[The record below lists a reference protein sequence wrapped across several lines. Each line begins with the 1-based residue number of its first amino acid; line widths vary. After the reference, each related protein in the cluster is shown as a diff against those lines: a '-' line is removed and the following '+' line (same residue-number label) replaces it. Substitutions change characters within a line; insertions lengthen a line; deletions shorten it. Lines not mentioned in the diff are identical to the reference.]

1 MKRNITIAK
10 RLALGFGIVLVLVLG
25 IGCIAIVVSRSIEKK
40 IVRIVETLTPL
51 KDNAIN
57 IRMQYP
63 RVDSGKN
70 ALLSVDITE
79 EIRKDQYDRRFK
91 EAEEIFKNSIEAIE
105 KLEKTP
111 TQETLWKEFKALHEK
126 WWKDHETFV
135 QRAKEFEKLGIQD
148 PGMLER
154 DFEKFRGDH
163 YTLREKVLKALYL
176 DQSFEGGD
184 DHTACAFGKFLAT
197 AKFSNDE
204 LNKLLEEVKPIHQK
218 FHESIKEI
226 KELLAQGN
234 KEEAIRAY
242 NGTTE
247 NMEKTFGYFNEI
259 LRIAEN
265 ARGRYKAM
273 SDFAL
278 IDIAKSYEEARDAI
292 QKFVDEVRRD
302 TESENKSIE
311 TSTRYAVYIIA
322 FSLALSIVVAVVIS
336 WITSRGINKV
346 LSRVSEQIRE
356 GALQVNS
363 AAEQVSQASQTLSE
377 SASTSASSV
386 EETSASLE
394 ELTSMIQ
401 QNASNATQCEQLTKE
416 VQHSISDS
424 VEAMNRLLEN
434 METLRQA
441 SANTAGIIKT
451 IDEIAF
457 QTNLLA
463 LNAAVE
469 AARAGEAGKGFAVV
483 AEEVRR
489 LAQRSA
495 EAAKNTQQIIEDT
508 IKKANDSEVISKDVG
523 SMLQKVK
530 ENAEKVLILIQEV
543 ATASNE
549 QSKGVEQVNTAMM
562 EINKATQEV
571 AASSE
576 ESASASE
583 ELTAQSAELLS
594 AANELEMLL
603 KGNYVNEKHRVS
615 SSSKAL
621 PGKSRVE
628 VQSTH
633 FKGSDKRKKQS
644 HSSLPMSLK
653 DSGALVKPEDVIPL
667 EEEDLKGF

>member
-1 MKRNITIAK
+1 MKKGMTIGK
-10 RLALGFGIVLVLVLG
+10 RLALGFILTLVIVVV
-25 IGCIAIVVSRSIEKK
+25 IGCTAIVVSRSIDKK
-40 IVRIVETLTPL
+40 IMRIFETLTPL
-51 KDNAIN
+51 KDNSIN
-57 IRMQYP
+57 IGIQYL
-63 RVDSGKN
+63 RVDSGEN

-79 EIRKDQYDRRFK
+79 EIRNDVYKRFK
-91 EAEEIFKNSIEAIE
+91 QAEEIFKSSIDAIE

-111 TQETLWKEFKALHEK
+111 TQETLWKEFKVLHEK
-126 WWKDHETFV
+126 WWKNHETFV
-135 QRAKEFEKLGIQD
+135 QKVKEFEKLGIKD
-148 PGMLER
+148 PGTLQR
-154 DFEKFRGDH
+154 DFHKFRGDH
-163 YTLREKVLKALYL
+163 YALRDKVLRAIYL

-184 DHTACAFGKFLAT
+184 DHTACNFGKYLVT

-204 LNKLLEEVKPIHQK
+204 LNKLLEEIKPNHQK
-218 FHESIKEI
+218 FHEGVKDIKG
-226 KELLAQGN
+226 LLAQGN
-234 KEEAIRAY
+234 KEGAIQAY
-242 NGTTE
+242 DRTTE
-247 NMEKTFGYFNEI
+247 YMQKTVAYIDEI
-259 LRIAEN
+259 LKVADKAKET
-265 ARGRYKAM
+265 YKAM

-292 QKFVDEVRRD
+292 QKFADQVTRD
-302 TESENKSIE
+302 VESENKLIE
-311 TSTRYAVYIIA
+311 ASASYAVYIIA
-322 FSLALSIVVAVVIS
+322 ISLVLSIVIVVVIS
-336 WITSRGINKV
+336 WIVSGGINKV

-356 GALQVNS
+356 GALQVSS
-363 AAEQVSQASQTLSE
+363 AAEQVSQASQTLSK
-377 SASTSASSV
+377 SASESASSV

-401 QNASNATQCEQLTKE
+401 QNASNAMQCEQITKE
-416 VQHSISDS
+416 VQHSISES

-434 METLRQA
+434 MEVLRQA

-508 IKKANDSEVISKDVG
+508 IKKANDSAVISKDVG
-523 SMLQKVK
+523 AMLQKVK
-530 ENAEKVLILIQEV
+530 ESAEKVLILIQEV
-543 ATASNE
+543 STASNE

-576 ESASASE
+576 ETASASE

-594 AANELEMLL
+594 AVNTLEMLV
-603 KGNYVNEKHRVS
+603 KGDLADVKHRASGGGKTFTGKPGVEAQPIHLRELERRKRQSQGLISVS
-615 SSSKAL
+615 S
-621 PGKSRVE
+621 R
-628 VQSTH
+628 
-633 FKGSDKRKKQS
+633 
-644 HSSLPMSLK
+644 
-653 DSGALVKPEDVIPL
+653 DSGALVKPEEVIPL
-667 EEEDLKGF
+667 DDNDLKEF